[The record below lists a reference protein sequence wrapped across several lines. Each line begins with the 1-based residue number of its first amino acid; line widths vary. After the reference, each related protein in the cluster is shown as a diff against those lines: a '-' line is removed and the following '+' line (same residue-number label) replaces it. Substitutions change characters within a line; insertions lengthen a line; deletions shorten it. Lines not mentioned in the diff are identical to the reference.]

1 MPKKYGLSRSEKL
14 KSVVRTEKLFTKG
27 KSFRV
32 FPFSVYFRLSAD
44 GELTQNQFL
53 VSVGKH
59 YFKHAVDR
67 NRMKRLV
74 REAYRKNKLP
84 LYAVSEEKKVFFNIG
99 FVYRLNVLSD
109 YKTVETAVK
118 NALQILSEKME
129 AFNA

>member
-32 FPFSVYFRLSAD
+32 FPFSVYFRLSND

-84 LYAVSEEKKVFFNIG
+84 LYEKAKEKNVFFNLG

-109 YKTVETAVK
+109 FKTVEVAVK
-118 NALQILSEKME
+118 NALLILSDKIE
-129 AFNA
+129 AF

>member
-32 FPFSVYFRLSAD
+32 FPFSVYFRLSND

-84 LYAVSEEKKVFFNIG
+84 LYEKAKEKNVFFNLG

-109 YKTVETAVK
+109 FKTVEAAVK
-118 NALQILSEKME
+118 NALLILSDKIE
-129 AFNA
+129 AF

>member
-32 FPFSVYFRLSAD
+32 FPFNVYFRLSAD

-118 NALQILSEKME
+118 NALQILSEKIE

>member
-32 FPFSVYFRLSAD
+32 FPFSVYFRLSND
-44 GELTQNQFL
+44 GEFTQNQFL

-74 REAYRKNKLP
+74 REAYRLNKNF
-84 LYAVSEEKKVFFNIG
+84 LYETSEEKNVFFNVG

-109 YKTVETAVK
+109 FQTVETAVK
-118 NALQILSEKME
+118 NALQILEDKIK
-129 AFNA
+129 AF

>member
-32 FPFSVYFRLSAD
+32 FPFSVYFRLSNG

-84 LYAVSEEKKVFFNIG
+84 LYEKAKEKNVFFNLG

-109 YKTVETAVK
+109 FKTVEAAVK
-118 NALQILSEKME
+118 NALLILSDKIE
-129 AFNA
+129 AF

>member
-32 FPFSVYFRLSAD
+32 FPFSVYFRLSND

-84 LYAVSEEKKVFFNIG
+84 LYETSELKNVFFNIG

-109 YKTVETAVK
+109 FKTVETAVK
-118 NALQILSEKME
+118 NALQILAEKIE
-129 AFNA
+129 AF

>member
-32 FPFSVYFRLSAD
+32 FPFSVYFRLSND

-84 LYAVSEEKKVFFNIG
+84 LYEKAKEKKRVFQPW
-99 FVYRLNVLSD
+99 LCL
-109 YKTVETAVK
+109 
-118 NALQILSEKME
+118 
-129 AFNA
+129 

>member
-1 MPKKYGLSRSEKL
+1 MPKKYGLSRNEKL

-32 FPFSVYFRLSAD
+32 FPFSVYFRLSND

-84 LYAVSEEKKVFFNIG
+84 LYEKAKEKNVFFNLG

-109 YKTVETAVK
+109 FKTVEAAVK
-118 NALQILSEKME
+118 NALLILSDKIE
-129 AFNA
+129 AF